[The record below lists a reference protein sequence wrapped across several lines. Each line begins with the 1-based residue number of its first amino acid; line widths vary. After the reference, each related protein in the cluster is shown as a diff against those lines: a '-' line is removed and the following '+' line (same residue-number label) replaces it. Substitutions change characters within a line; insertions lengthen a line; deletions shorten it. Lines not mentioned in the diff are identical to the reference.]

1 MTTTKEALPEQVR
14 THVHKMRDLV
24 RIIENAR
31 LNEVANAIENL
42 KAELDTLM
50 AIANK
55 ASGHRTYHPP
65 TRPPGAAPW

>member
-1 MTTTKEALPEQVR
+1 MAATLEALPDQVR

-42 KAELDTLM
+42 KVELDTLM

-55 ASGHRTYHPP
+55 ASGR
-65 TRPPGAAPW
+65 RA